1 MAVSWPDRVR
11 GKNVRRTLRI
21 SCEPVPPSV
30 LPRGHEAA
38 LQSVRTGAAE
48 RFVCFIRLFDS
59 LVTLLQSRRSRHG
72 EATRPCPF
80 RSAVFVRC
88 RFPLRSPLQR
98 RKARANPAFV
108 PRIAQPLR
116 YVGRVA
122 TALGPLATMLRSCLL
137 ARGPL
142 PRSVRF
148 VRQQIVSAN
157 PVRPRSDRSQ
167 LFLVNTGPRRS
178 RVHALLV
185 CRTLSLR
192 TG

>member
-1 MAVSWPDRVR
+1 MRVWAGR
-11 GKNVRRTLRI
+11 PHDSARVGPTLRI

-108 PRIAQPLR
+108 PRIAQPLG

-122 TALGPLATMLRSCLL
+122 TALGPLATTPRSCLPWLVVRYLALSVSFGNRLL
-137 ARGPL
+137 ARIPSGRGPIGL
-142 PRSVRF
+142 
-148 VRQQIVSAN
+148 N
-157 PVRPRSDRSQ
+157 Y
-167 LFLVNTGPRRS
+167 FL
-178 RVHALLV
+178 
-185 CRTLSLR
+185 
-192 TG
+192 